1 MKKPAATFPFMGAT
15 KSKTPS
21 GFDAVI
27 FGAPHGTPYK
37 GIDNRL
43 HAGSAKAF
51 RTALAADAEWLD
63 HWDYDLGGTLLAG
76 GFRLAD
82 LGDLATTPKDG
93 AANRKRIEA
102 TTRRILDA
110 GAIPIMFGG
119 DDSTPIPFIAGF
131 AGGPPL
137 TILQIDAH
145 IDWRDERHGE
155 RNGFSSTMQRASE
168 QPHVWRIVQA
178 GARRIGSARAQEVAD
193 ARQWGAHIVTA
204 RKSIATVSA
213 PVRPHPRQIRL
224 PDQPRLRR
232 PRRRRCRPSPILA
245 RQPHLY
251 AGDRS
256 SPVLPPRR
264 HRRFLD
270 DRVRGRQGPRQHRRL
285 HRRAHRL
292 QCYRQAAAARL
303 ILRRQRLG
311 FYRGRPAEGAS
322 NPSPR
327 IWHGRRSS

>member
-1 MKKPAATFPFMGAT
+1 MKKPAATFPFMGAA

-51 RTALAADAEWLD
+51 RAALAADAEWLD

-102 TTRRILDA
+102 ATRRILDA

-145 IDWRDERHGE
+145 IDWRDERYGE
-155 RNGFSSTMQRASE
+155 RHGFSSTMRRASE
-168 QPHVWRIVQA
+168 QSHVWRIVQA
-178 GARRIGSARAQEVAD
+178 GARGLGSARAQEVAD
-193 ARQWGAHIVTA
+193 ARRWGAHIVTA
-204 RKSIATVSA
+204 KEIHRDGIGAVLAHIPDESGCLISLDCDALDVSQMPAVAYPSPGGLTYTQVTGLIAGVAAKARIAGFSMIEFVAAKDRDGTA
-213 PVRPHPRQIRL
+213 AFTAARIACNIIGRL
-224 PDQPRLRR
+224 PRR
-232 PRRRRCRPSPILA
+232 
-245 RQPHLY
+245 
-251 AGDRS
+251 G
-256 SPVLPPRR
+256 
-264 HRRFLD
+264 
-270 DRVRGRQGPRQHRRL
+270 
-285 HRRAHRL
+285 
-292 QCYRQAAAARL
+292 
-303 ILRRQRLG
+303 
-311 FYRGRPAEGAS
+311 
-322 NPSPR
+322 
-327 IWHGRRSS
+327 

>member
-51 RTALAADAEWLD
+51 RAALAADAEWLD

-145 IDWRDERHGE
+145 IDWRDERYGE
-155 RNGFSSTMQRASE
+155 RNGFSSTMRRASE
-168 QPHVWRIVQA
+168 QSHVWRIVQA
-178 GARRIGSARAQEVAD
+178 GARGIGSARAQEVAD

-204 RKSIATVSA
+204 KEIHRDGIGAVLAHIPDESGCLISLDCDALDVSQMPAVAYPSPGGLTYTQVTGLIAGVAAKARIAGFAMVEFVAAKDRDGTAAFTAARIACNV
-213 PVRPHPRQIRL
+213 IGRL
-224 PDQPRLRR
+224 PRR
-232 PRRRRCRPSPILA
+232 
-245 RQPHLY
+245 
-251 AGDRS
+251 G
-256 SPVLPPRR
+256 
-264 HRRFLD
+264 
-270 DRVRGRQGPRQHRRL
+270 
-285 HRRAHRL
+285 
-292 QCYRQAAAARL
+292 
-303 ILRRQRLG
+303 
-311 FYRGRPAEGAS
+311 
-322 NPSPR
+322 
-327 IWHGRRSS
+327 

>member
-1 MKKPAATFPFMGAT
+1 MKKPAATFPFMGAA

-155 RNGFSSTMQRASE
+155 RNGFSSTMRRASE

-178 GARRIGSARAQEVAD
+178 GARGIGSARAQEVAD

-204 RKSIATVSA
+204 KEIHRDGIGAVLAHIPDESGCLISLDCDALDISQMPAVAYPSPGGLTYTQVTGLIAGVAAKARIAGFSMTEFVA
-213 PVRPHPRQIRL
+213 AKDRDGTAAFTAARIACNIIGRL
-224 PDQPRLRR
+224 PRR
-232 PRRRRCRPSPILA
+232 
-245 RQPHLY
+245 
-251 AGDRS
+251 G
-256 SPVLPPRR
+256 
-264 HRRFLD
+264 
-270 DRVRGRQGPRQHRRL
+270 
-285 HRRAHRL
+285 
-292 QCYRQAAAARL
+292 
-303 ILRRQRLG
+303 
-311 FYRGRPAEGAS
+311 
-322 NPSPR
+322 
-327 IWHGRRSS
+327 

>member
-43 HAGSAKAF
+43 HADSAKAF
-51 RTALAADAEWLD
+51 RAALAADAEWLD

-155 RNGFSSTMQRASE
+155 RNGFSSTMRRASE

-178 GARRIGSARAQEVAD
+178 GARGLGSARAQDVAD

-204 RKSIATVSA
+204 REIHRDGLAAVLAHIPEESGCLISLDCDALDVSQMPAVAYPSPGGLTYTQVTGLIAGVAAKARIAGFSMIEFVPGKDRDGTAAFTAARIACNV
-213 PVRPHPRQIRL
+213 IGRL
-224 PDQPRLRR
+224 PRR
-232 PRRRRCRPSPILA
+232 
-245 RQPHLY
+245 
-251 AGDRS
+251 G
-256 SPVLPPRR
+256 
-264 HRRFLD
+264 
-270 DRVRGRQGPRQHRRL
+270 
-285 HRRAHRL
+285 
-292 QCYRQAAAARL
+292 
-303 ILRRQRLG
+303 
-311 FYRGRPAEGAS
+311 
-322 NPSPR
+322 
-327 IWHGRRSS
+327 